1 MYRRLTYLLL
11 VAVFAQLSTGCC
23 LLRRIAWRIHNC
35 HGCYP
40 AFQNPGYGGPVMA
53 GPVYG
58 GAGDCSSCSSA
69 YTAPISY
76 PNYQTTAPG
85 VTLPA
90 PPTVGLPMP
99 AEKKN

>member
-40 AFQNPGYGGPVMA
+40 AFQNPGYGPA
-53 GPVYG
+53 YG
-58 GAGDCSSCSSA
+58 GAADCSSCATGYSSPIVYQGA
-69 YTAPISY
+69 APAV
-76 PNYQTTAPG
+76 NLPG
-85 VTLPA
+85 
-90 PPTVGLPMP
+90 PPSVGLPMP

>member
-11 VAVFAQLSTGCC
+11 IAVFAQLSTGCC

-40 AFQNPGYGGPVMA
+40 AFQNPGYGPA
-53 GPVYG
+53 GAPSC
-58 GAGDCSSCSSA
+58 GDCSSCSSA
-69 YTAPISY
+69 YTAPI
-76 PNYQTTAPG
+76 NYQTVAPG
-85 VTLPA
+85 VTLPS

>member
-11 VAVFAQLSTGCC
+11 IAVFAQLSTGCC

-40 AFQNPGYGGPVMA
+40 AFQNPGYGPA
-53 GPVYG
+53 YG
-58 GAGDCSSCSSA
+58 GDCTSCTSCSSA
-69 YTAPISY
+69 YSGSPIV
-76 PNYQTTAPG
+76 YQGAVPG
-85 VTLPA
+85 TTLPN
-90 PPTVGLPMP
+90 PPSVGLPMP

>member
-11 VAVFAQLSTGCC
+11 IAVFAQLSTGCC

-58 GAGDCSSCSSA
+58 GGDCTSCSSA
-69 YTAPISY
+69 YAGSPMV
-76 PNYQTTAPG
+76 YQGAVPG
-85 VTLPA
+85 TTLPA
-90 PPTVGLPMP
+90 PPSVGLPMP